1 MRGLLDAALQIL
13 NIDKN
18 DIEILGEGFG
28 SIVIEQKD
36 GTVFRIAKTMETAR
50 QYTKEVQMLPQIRA
64 FLDIE
69 IPLPISYMFDPSITP
84 SGIMGYKK
92 MKGTP
97 LNPDVLISKN
107 PNVIAKQLAKF
118 IIKLHQIPINKLD
131 SSCPQES
138 NNKLFIKILREDT
151 QEILNQVLT
160 VKEKQKMAKWW
171 EEALEDST
179 FFFHRFVLCHG
190 DLWYGN
196 ILVDDL
202 CSGITGIIDFSDMTI
217 GDPAKD
223 LATQGYLGVDFYN
236 QILSEYKHSFP
247 EDTTIE
253 HRVKKHQGLRELGGL
268 RYAIKHDISELEDS
282 LSKIRTVIFSS
293 SDG

>member
-1 MRGLLDAALQIL
+1 MRGLLDAALLIL

-18 DIEILGEGFG
+18 DIEILGEGIG
-28 SIVIEQKD
+28 SLVIEQKD
-36 GTVFRIAKTMETAR
+36 GTLFRIAKNMETAR
-50 QYTKEVQMLPQIRA
+50 QYTKEFHMLPQIRP

-69 IPLPISYMFDPSITP
+69 IPLPIIYMVNPSIHP

-92 MKGTP
+92 LKGTP
-97 LNPDVLISKN
+97 LNPDLLISKKRN
-107 PNVIAKQLAKF
+107 IIAKQLAEF
-118 IIKLHQIPINKLD
+118 IIKLHKIPIGMLD
-131 SSCPQES
+131 CNFQQES
-138 NNKLFIKILREDT
+138 NNKSHIKILREDT

-160 VKEKQKMAKWW
+160 VKEQHKMAKWW

-179 FFFHRFVLCHG
+179 FFSHHFVLCHG
-190 DLWYGN
+190 DLWYEN

-202 CSGITGIIDFSDMTI
+202 CSGITGIIDFSNMTI

-223 LATQGYLGVDFYN
+223 LATQGYMGEEFYN

-253 HRVKKHQGLRELGGL
+253 HRVKRHQGLRELDGL
-268 RYAIKHDISELEDS
+268 RYAIKHDNSEIEDS
-282 LSKIRTVIFSS
+282 FSKIRNVIFESNVF
-293 SDG
+293 